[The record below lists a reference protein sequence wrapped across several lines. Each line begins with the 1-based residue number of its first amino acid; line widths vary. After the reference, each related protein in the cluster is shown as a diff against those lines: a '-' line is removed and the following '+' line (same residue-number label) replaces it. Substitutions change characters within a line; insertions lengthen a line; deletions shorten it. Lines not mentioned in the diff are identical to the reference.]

1 MALRLISPP
10 TSLAVSLDEAKA
22 HLRVD
27 HNDDNALLLFY
38 IGQAIAHVDGKDG
51 MLGRALVDQTWELVL
66 DAFPVNEIK
75 IPLPPL
81 ISVTSIKY
89 DDVAGNEFTLSPSL
103 YTVDNVK
110 EPGWVLPDG
119 SWPGTFAGVNSV
131 RIRYRAGFLDTGS
144 PPITKVPDDIKQAIL
159 LMVGTAY
166 AQRETLL
173 EGQSIMQIPGLTT
186 SAEQLL
192 RRKRVEISMA

>member
-10 TSLAVSLDEAKA
+10 ATLAVTLVEAKR

-27 HNDDNALLLFY
+27 HTDDDLLIVAYL
-38 IGQAIAHVDGKDG
+38 QAIIDHVDGKDG

-66 DAFPVNEIK
+66 DAFPENEIK

-81 ISVTSIKY
+81 IAVLSIKY
-89 DDVAGNEFTLSPSL
+89 DDTAGNEFTLDPTL

-119 SWPGTFAGVNSV
+119 SWPGTFDGVNSV
-131 RIRYRAGFLDTGS
+131 RIRYRAGFLDTSS
-144 PPITKVPDDIKQAIL
+144 PPVTLVPSDIKNAML
-159 LMVGTAY
+159 LMVGTLY
-166 AQRETLL
+166 AQRETTV
-173 EGQSIMQIPGLTT
+173 EGQSIMEVPGIAA
-186 SAEQLL
+186 AETLL

>member
-1 MALRLISPP
+1 MALRAISPP
-10 TSLAVSLDEAKA
+10 TSMAVSLVEAKR

-27 HNDDNALLLFY
+27 HDDDNLLITAY
-38 IGQAIAHVDGKDG
+38 ILSAIGHVDGKDG

-81 ISVTSIKY
+81 ISIISIKY

-119 SWPGTFAGVNSV
+119 SWPGTFDGVNSV
-131 RIRYRAGFLDTGS
+131 RIRYRAGYLSLGS
-144 PPITKVPDDIKQAIL
+144 PPVTEVPEDIKLAIL

-166 AQRETLL
+166 AQRETVL
-173 EGQSIMQIPGLTT
+173 EGGSIVEIPGIVT
-186 SAEQLL
+186 SAEALL